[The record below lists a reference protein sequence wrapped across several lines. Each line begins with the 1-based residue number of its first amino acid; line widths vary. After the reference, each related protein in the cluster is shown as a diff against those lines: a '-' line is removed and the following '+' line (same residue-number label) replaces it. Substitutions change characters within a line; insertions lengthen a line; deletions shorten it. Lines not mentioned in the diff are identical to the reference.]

1 MAKFGINDILNAK
14 TKAAG
19 APTAA
24 EGYKEIYLSPYE
36 VKAAQENTHQN
47 LENIEELA
55 DSFLHVGQEQPTVL
69 ARIKGEYF
77 IIDGHRRNAANI
89 LNFERGH
96 KEYEKVLYRYM
107 DMSEAMYELR
117 LLAGNGYT
125 QPLTAY
131 EKTRLVERTKA
142 ALMRAKEENGL
153 EIQGKMRD
161 LIAAMLNESSTN
173 VARME
178 SINNNATPEVKE
190 QLKSGNMGITAA
202 YEAAKLPPEEQKAIA
217 DKVAAGEDIRAK
229 EIVAK
234 VAEKKAGDNY
244 ETPHPESITSLCYS
258 CQRYADCNVKTG
270 TCEKCDQYINKAEA
284 EKTDEQRYS
293 DEQGKIDRD
302 TKKKLQ
308 AKADWEKMTKLPSDR
323 KADHKT
329 HEVKIAVSYYGDI
342 VSGKKKFELRKND
355 SGYKVGDSIKM
366 LEFKDGKH
374 TGRTIDADII
384 YKMEDYTGLE
394 EGYCILGIDVT
405 EHSRESVRNGH
416 GAEWLP
422 GQMSIEDYQIRRA
435 AGPESEAKQNELQ
448 AMEKEI

>member
-19 APTAA
+19 VSVAA

-36 VKAAQENTHQN
+36 VKAAPENTHQN
-47 LENIEELA
+47 LEGIEELA

-69 ARIKGEYF
+69 ARIKGEYL

-89 LNFERGH
+89 LNLERGY

-142 ALMRAKEENGL
+142 ALMRAREEDGL

-229 EIVAK
+229 EIAAK
-234 VAEKKAGDNY
+234 VAEKTAAKAAEDAEQAQRDY
-244 ETPHPESITSLCYS
+244 EKQQEESDREI
-258 CQRYADCNVKTG
+258 
-270 TCEKCDQYINKAEA
+270 EKAERKREEA
-284 EKTDEQRYS
+284 EEK
-293 DEQGKIDRD
+293 
-302 TKKKLQ
+302 
-308 AKADWEKMTKLPSDR
+308 AKEAELAAQHAKVLREW
-323 KADHKT
+323 
-329 HEVKIAVSYYGDI
+329 VK
-342 VSGKKKFELRKND
+342 
-355 SGYKVGDSIKM
+355 
-366 LEFKDGKH
+366 
-374 TGRTIDADII
+374 
-384 YKMEDYTGLE
+384 
-394 EGYCILGIDVT
+394 
-405 EHSRESVRNGH
+405 ESVSAATKAAADAVLKVSETDTPQKDWNNTEWVVFTAREIMQQADKVSEDDLYLLHEIMLRCQTEPQDAAG
-416 GAEWLP
+416 GAEQIA
-422 GQMSIEDYQIRRA
+422 GQMSIEDYQK
-435 AGPESEAKQNELQ
+435 GGQ
-448 AMEKEI
+448 

>member
-19 APTAA
+19 APAA
-24 EGYKEIYLSPYE
+24 TEGYKEIYLSPYE
-36 VKAAQENTHQN
+36 VKAAPENTHQN

-89 LNFERGH
+89 LNLERGH

-142 ALMRAKEENGL
+142 ALMRAKEEDGL

-217 DKVAAGEDIRAK
+217 DKVAAGEDVRAK
-229 EIVAK
+229 EIAEK
-234 VAEKKAGDNY
+234 VAEKTAAKAAEDAEQAQRDY
-244 ETPHPESITSLCYS
+244 EKQQEESDKEI
-258 CQRYADCNVKTG
+258 
-270 TCEKCDQYINKAEA
+270 EKAEEKAKEA
-284 EKTDEQRYS
+284 EIAAQH
-293 DEQGKIDRD
+293 
-302 TKKKLQ
+302 
-308 AKADWEKMTKLPSDR
+308 AKVLREW
-323 KADHKT
+323 
-329 HEVKIAVSYYGDI
+329 VK
-342 VSGKKKFELRKND
+342 
-355 SGYKVGDSIKM
+355 
-366 LEFKDGKH
+366 
-374 TGRTIDADII
+374 
-384 YKMEDYTGLE
+384 
-394 EGYCILGIDVT
+394 
-405 EHSRESVRNGH
+405 ESVSAATKAVADAVLKVSETDTPQKDWNNTEWVGFTAREIMQQADKVSEDDLYLLHDIMIRCQTEQQDTAG
-416 GAEWLP
+416 GAEQIA
-422 GQMSIEDYQIRRA
+422 GQMSFEDYQKGGQAVNEQTA
-435 AGPESEAKQNELQ
+435 AK
-448 AMEKEI
+448 KEE

>member
-19 APTAA
+19 APAA
-24 EGYKEIYLSPYE
+24 TEGYKEIYLSPYE
-36 VKAAQENTHQN
+36 VKAAPENTHQN

-89 LNFERGH
+89 LNLERGH

-142 ALMRAKEENGL
+142 ALMRAKEEDGL

-217 DKVAAGEDIRAK
+217 DKVAAGEDVRAK
-229 EIVAK
+229 EIAEK
-234 VAEKKAGDNY
+234 VAEKTAAKAAEDAEQAQRDY
-244 ETPHPESITSLCYS
+244 EKQQEESDKEI
-258 CQRYADCNVKTG
+258 
-270 TCEKCDQYINKAEA
+270 EKAEEKAKEA
-284 EKTDEQRYS
+284 EIAAQH
-293 DEQGKIDRD
+293 
-302 TKKKLQ
+302 
-308 AKADWEKMTKLPSDR
+308 AKVLREW
-323 KADHKT
+323 
-329 HEVKIAVSYYGDI
+329 VK
-342 VSGKKKFELRKND
+342 
-355 SGYKVGDSIKM
+355 
-366 LEFKDGKH
+366 
-374 TGRTIDADII
+374 
-384 YKMEDYTGLE
+384 
-394 EGYCILGIDVT
+394 
-405 EHSRESVRNGH
+405 ESVSAATKAVADAVLKVSETDTPQKDWNNTEWVVFTAREIMQQADKVSEDDLYLLHDIMIRCQTEQQDTAG
-416 GAEWLP
+416 GAEQIA
-422 GQMSIEDYQIRRA
+422 GQMSFEDYQKGGQAGNEQTA
-435 AGPESEAKQNELQ
+435 A
-448 AMEKEI
+448 EKEE

>member
-1 MAKFGINDILNAK
+1 MAKFGINDILNSK

-19 APTAA
+19 APTTT

-36 VKAAQENTHQN
+36 VKAAPENTHQK

-69 ARIKGEYF
+69 ARVKGEYL

-89 LNFERGH
+89 LNLERGH

-142 ALMRAKEENGL
+142 ALIRAKEEDGL

-178 SINNNATPEVKE
+178 SINNNATQEVKE

-217 DKVAAGEDIRAK
+217 DKVAAGEDVRAK
-229 EIVAK
+229 EIAAK
-234 VAEKKAGDNY
+234 VAENKAGDSY

-258 CQRYADCNVKTG
+258 CQRYKDCNVKTG

-284 EKTDEQRYS
+284 EKTEEQRYS
-293 DEQGKIDRD
+293 EEQDAIDRK
-302 TKKKLQ
+302 TRKKLQ
-308 AKADWEKMTKLPSDR
+308 ERADKEKMETLPSDG
-323 KADHKT
+323 KAEHKI
-329 HEVKIAVSYYGDI
+329 HDIKIAASYYDD
-342 VSGKKKFELRKND
+342 VTSGRKRFELRKND
-355 SGYKVGDSIKM
+355 RGYKVGDSLKM
-366 LEFKDGKH
+366 LEFKNGKH
-374 TGRTIDADII
+374 TGRTIDADVI
-384 YKMEDYTGLE
+384 YLLEEYAGLE
-394 EGYCILGIDVT
+394 EGYCILGIDVKIGDGKVSET
-405 EHSRESVRNGH
+405 DTTQDTAGGGRTDS
-416 GAEWLP
+416 GA
-422 GQMSIEDYQIRRA
+422 
-435 AGPESEAKQNELQ
+435 NEP
-448 AMEKEI
+448 

>member
-19 APTAA
+19 VPAA
-24 EGYKEIYLSPYE
+24 TEGYKEIYLSPYE
-36 VKAAQENTHQN
+36 VKAAPENTHQS

-69 ARIKGEYF
+69 ARIKSEYF

-89 LNFERGH
+89 LNLERGH

-142 ALMRAKEENGL
+142 ALMRAKEEDGL

-202 YEAAKLPPEEQKAIA
+202 YEAAKLSPEEQKAIA
-217 DKVAAGEDIRAK
+217 DKVAAGEDVRAK
-229 EIVAK
+229 QIAAK
-234 VAEKKAGDNY
+234 VAEKTAAKAAEDAEQAQRDY
-244 ETPHPESITSLCYS
+244 EKQQEESDKEI
-258 CQRYADCNVKTG
+258 
-270 TCEKCDQYINKAEA
+270 EKAERKREEA
-284 EKTDEQRYS
+284 EEKAREAEIAAQH
-293 DEQGKIDRD
+293 
-302 TKKKLQ
+302 
-308 AKADWEKMTKLPSDR
+308 AKVLREW
-323 KADHKT
+323 
-329 HEVKIAVSYYGDI
+329 VK
-342 VSGKKKFELRKND
+342 
-355 SGYKVGDSIKM
+355 
-366 LEFKDGKH
+366 
-374 TGRTIDADII
+374 
-384 YKMEDYTGLE
+384 
-394 EGYCILGIDVT
+394 
-405 EHSRESVRNGH
+405 ESVSAATKAAADAVLKVSETDTPQQDWNDT
-416 GAEWLP
+416 EWVVFTAREIM
-422 GQMSIEDYQIRRA
+422 QQADKVSEEDLYLLHEIMMRCQTEELQGA
-435 AGPESEAKQNELQ
+435 AGGRADNGTNEH
-448 AMEKEI
+448 